1 MEYLKNTNQK
11 KRFSKL
17 NTLKERC
24 RNSILKLGYDYIN
37 YKRGVRKDLSRFTY
51 NLKSIT
57 INN

>member
-1 MEYLKNTNQK
+1 MEYLKNSNHYKQI
-11 KRFSKL
+11 SKF
-17 NTLKERC
+17 NILKERC

-37 YKRGVRKDLSRFTY
+37 YKRDIRKDLSRFTY